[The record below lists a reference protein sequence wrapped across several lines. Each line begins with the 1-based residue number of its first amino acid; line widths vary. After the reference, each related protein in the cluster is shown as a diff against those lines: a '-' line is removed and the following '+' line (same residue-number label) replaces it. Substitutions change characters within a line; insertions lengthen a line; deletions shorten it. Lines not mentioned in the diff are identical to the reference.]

1 MLPEQ
6 HDILFSFIAILFAV
20 FAVFVFGNVITHCRE
35 REGLNTNMWGGIF
48 GIFAVTCFMMTVHM
62 FDLVQADQLKFF
74 FSTYLWVVVLM
85 LLIWGV
91 FFKSNKLESQSP
103 PIIRGFFF
111 WCTVSLLL
119 AGYTN
124 WLPQQRS
131 DPPPKEAAVV
141 GDLTMEEFAEMGRV
155 IIFGAKQVAGQ
166 KSIGKGQCPLCHT
179 FDPGDNIGRCPNLFG
194 VEKRS
199 HDRVK
204 EERYKTSPV
213 AIGEVEPASG
223 IVKGKYDEIPEEY
236 KRQHG
241 PDELVGE
248 DYLRES
254 LMCPTC
260 YVVEGYGKDNDTKS
274 PMPVI
279 TKPPISLSRT
289 EVNAVVAYLQSK
301 DTPGEFAAV
310 TVPLPQDDAGNT
322 GGGEVAEDSGGG
334 DEEAPTFVTGKE
346 DIQTMINTLGCP
358 LCHTIPGVEG
368 AVGQLG
374 PMLHEKTN
382 APKRIKDPNYKG
394 KATNTKEYVRESI
407 LNPGAYVVFN
417 EEAGESYPDGLMP
430 TTFSEMLSV
439 QALDKLVDFISQTEA
454 PAGS

>member
-6 HDILFSFIAILFAV
+6 HDILFSFLAIV
-20 FAVFVFGNVITHCRE
+20 FAVFGIYVFGNVVQECRE
-35 REGLNTNMWGGIF
+35 REGSNGKLWGGVF
-48 GIFAVTCFMMTVHM
+48 GAFAVTCFMMTVHM
-62 FDLVQADQLKFF
+62 FSLVQADQLAFF
-74 FSTYLWVVVLM
+74 FSTYIFVVILM
-85 LLIWGV
+85 LIVWGV
-91 FFKSNKLESQSP
+91 FYKSIGIEGQSP

-111 WCTVSLLL
+111 WTTVSVLL

-141 GDLTMEEFAEMGRV
+141 GDVTMEEFAEMGRV

-179 FDPGDNIGRCPNLFG
+179 FDPGDHMGRCPNLFG

-199 HDRVK
+199 NDRVK
-204 EERYKTSPV
+204 EDRYASSPM
-213 AIGEVEPASG
+213 AIGELEPASG
-223 IVKGKYDEIPEEY
+223 IVKGKPDEIPEEY
-236 KRQHG
+236 RRQHG
-241 PDELVGE
+241 PEELTGE

-260 YVVEGYGKDNDTKS
+260 YVVEGFGKDGDTKS

-279 TKPPISLSRT
+279 TKPPISLSRV

-322 GGGEVAEDSGGG
+322 GGAVAEESAE
-334 DEEAPTFVTGKE
+334 DEDRPVFVTGTE
-346 DIQTMINTLGCP
+346 DIQAMINTLGCP

-368 AVGQLG
+368 AMGALG
-374 PMLHEKTN
+374 PVLHEKTN
-382 APKRIKDPNYKG
+382 APNRIKDPNYKG

-407 LNPGAYVVFN
+407 LNPSAYLVFN
-417 EEAGESYPDGLMP
+417 EEAGEAFPDGLMP
-430 TTFSEMLSV
+430 TTFGQMLSV
-439 QALDKLVDFISQTEA
+439 EALDKLVDFISQTEA

>member
-20 FAVFVFGNVITHCRE
+20 FGIFVFGNVIQNCRE
-35 REGLNTNMWGGIF
+35 REGLNTKFWGGIF
-48 GIFAVTCFMMTVHM
+48 GAFAIGCFLMTVHM

-74 FSTYLWVVVLM
+74 FSTYFLVVLVM
-85 LLIWGV
+85 LFCWGV
-91 FFKSNKLESQSP
+91 FFKSNKIEGQSP

-111 WCTVSLLL
+111 WCSVSLLL

-179 FDPGDNIGRCPNLFG
+179 FDPGDNMGRCPNLFG
-194 VEKRS
+194 VEERS
-199 HDRVK
+199 HARIKEDR
-204 EERYKTSPV
+204 YATSPM
-213 AIGEVEPASG
+213 AIGELEPASG
-223 IVKGKYDEIPEEY
+223 IVKGAPADIPEEY
-236 KRQHG
+236 RRQHG
-241 PDELVGE
+241 PDELTGE

-260 YVVEGYGKDNDTKS
+260 YVVKGFGKDGDTKS

-279 TKPPISLSRT
+279 VKPPISLSRV

-322 GGGEVAEDSGGG
+322 GGAVAEAPAE
-334 DEEAPTFVTGKE
+334 DEDRPVFVTGKE
-346 DIQTMINTLGCP
+346 DIQAMINTLGCP

-368 AVGQLG
+368 AVGELG
-374 PMLHEKTN
+374 PKLHEKIN
-382 APKRIKDPNYKG
+382 APNRIKDPNYKG

-417 EEAGESYPDGLMP
+417 EEAGEAFPDGLMP
-430 TTFSEMLSV
+430 TTFGEMLSV
-439 QALDKLVDFISQTEA
+439 QALDKLVDFISQTEP
-454 PAGS
+454 PA

>member
-6 HDILFSFIAILFAV
+6 HDILFTFIAIAFAIFAIYV
-20 FAVFVFGNVITHCRE
+20 FASSIQICRE
-35 REGLNTNMWGGIF
+35 REEIDTRFWGTVF
-48 GIFAVTCFMMTVHM
+48 GAFAIGAFLMTAHM
-62 FDLVQADQLKFF
+62 FTLIQADQLQFF
-74 FSTYLWVVVLM
+74 FSTYLWAIVVLLM
-85 LLIWGV
+85 VWGA
-91 FFKSNKLESQSP
+91 FYKSNKIERESP

-111 WCTVSLLL
+111 WTTVSLLL

-141 GDLTMEEFAEMGRV
+141 GDVTMEEFAEMGRV

-179 FDPGDNIGRCPNLFG
+179 FDPGDDSGRCPNLFG
-194 VEKRS
+194 VENRS

-204 EERYKTSPV
+204 EDRYATSPV
-213 AIGEVEPASG
+213 AIGETEPASG

-236 KRQHG
+236 RRQNG
-241 PDELVGE
+241 PDEFTGE
-248 DYLRES
+248 DYIRES
-254 LMCPTC
+254 VMCPTC
-260 YVVEGYGKDNDTKS
+260 YVVEKFGADGDTKS
-274 PMPVI
+274 PMPI
-279 TKPPISLSRT
+279 ISKPPISLSRN
-289 EVNAVVAYLQSK
+289 EVNAVIAYLQSK
-301 DTPGEFAAV
+301 DTPGEFATV

-322 GGGEVAEDSGGG
+322 GIAV
-334 DEEAPTFVTGKE
+334 EAPDEDEDKPVFVTGTE
-346 DIQTMINTLGCP
+346 DIQAMINTLGCP

-368 AVGQLG
+368 AMGMLG
-374 PMLHEKTN
+374 PELHEKIN

-417 EEAGESYPDGLMP
+417 EAEGELFPDGLMP
-430 TTFSEMLSV
+430 TTFSQQLSV
-439 QALDKLVDFISQTEA
+439 QAIDKLVDFISQTEP

>member
-6 HDILFSFIAILFAV
+6 HDILFTFIAIAFAV
-20 FAVFVFGNVITHCRE
+20 FAIYVFASSIQICRE
-35 REGLNTNMWGGIF
+35 REGINIGFWGTVF
-48 GIFAVTCFMMTVHM
+48 GAFAIGAFLMTAHM
-62 FDLVQADQLKFF
+62 FTLIQADQLQFF
-74 FSTYLWVVVLM
+74 FSTYLWAIVVLLM
-85 LLIWGV
+85 VWGA
-91 FFKSNKLESQSP
+91 FYKSNKIESQSP

-111 WCTVSLLL
+111 WTTVSLLL

-131 DPPPKEAAVV
+131 DPPPKEAALV
-141 GDLTMEEFAEMGRV
+141 GDVTMEEFAEMGR
-155 IIFGAKQVAGQ
+155 IIVFGAKQVAGQ

-179 FDPGDNIGRCPNLFG
+179 FDPGDNSGRCPNLFG
-194 VEKRS
+194 VENRS

-204 EERYKTSPV
+204 EDRYATSPI
-213 AIGEVEPASG
+213 AIGETDPASG

-236 KRQHG
+236 RRQNG
-241 PDELVGE
+241 PDEFTGE
-248 DYLRES
+248 DYIRES
-254 LMCPTC
+254 VMCPTC
-260 YVVEGYGKDNDTKS
+260 YVVEKFGADGDTKS
-274 PMPVI
+274 PMPI
-279 TKPPISLSRT
+279 ISKPPISLSRI
-289 EVNAVVAYLQSK
+289 EVNAVIAYLQSK
-301 DTPGEFAAV
+301 DTPGEFATV

-322 GGGEVAEDSGGG
+322 GGAVAEDSSD
-334 DEEAPTFVTGKE
+334 DEDKPVFVTGTE

-368 AVGQLG
+368 AMGMLG
-374 PMLHEKTN
+374 PELHEKIN

-417 EEAGESYPDGLMP
+417 EAEGELFPDGLMP
-430 TTFSEMLSV
+430 TDFSQMLSV
-439 QALDKLVDFISQTEA
+439 HAIDKLVDFISQTEP

>member
-20 FAVFVFGNVITHCRE
+20 FGIFVFGNVIQNCRE
-35 REGLNTNMWGGIF
+35 REGLNTKFWGGIF
-48 GIFAVTCFMMTVHM
+48 GAFAIGCFLMTVHM

-74 FSTYLWVVVLM
+74 FSTYILVVLM
-85 LLIWGV
+85 MLFFWGV
-91 FFKSNKLESQSP
+91 FFKSNKIEGQSP

-179 FDPGDNIGRCPNLFG
+179 FDPGDNMGRCPNLFG
-194 VEKRS
+194 VEERS
-199 HDRVK
+199 HKRVK
-204 EERYKTSPV
+204 EDRYASSPM
-213 AIGEVEPASG
+213 AIGELEPASG
-223 IVKGKYDEIPEEY
+223 IVKGVPNDIPEEY
-236 KRQHG
+236 RRQHG
-241 PDELVGE
+241 PDELTGE

-260 YVVEGYGKDNDTKS
+260 YVVTGFGKDGDTKS

-279 TKPPISLSRT
+279 VKPPISLSRV

-322 GGGEVAEDSGGG
+322 GGAIAEAPAEDE
-334 DEEAPTFVTGKE
+334 DRPVFVTGNE
-346 DIQTMINTLGCP
+346 DIQAMINTLGCP

-368 AVGQLG
+368 AMGELG
-374 PMLHEKTN
+374 PKLHEKIN
-382 APKRIKDPNYKG
+382 APNRIKDPNYKG

-417 EEAGESYPDGLMP
+417 EEAGESFPDGLMP
-430 TTFSEMLSV
+430 TTFGEMLSV

>member
-6 HDILFSFIAILFAV
+6 HDILFTFIAIAFAV
-20 FAVFVFGNVITHCRE
+20 FAIYVFASSIQICRE
-35 REGLNTNMWGGIF
+35 REGINIGFWGTVF
-48 GIFAVTCFMMTVHM
+48 GAFAIGAFLMTAHM
-62 FDLVQADQLKFF
+62 FTLIQADQLQFF
-74 FSTYLWVVVLM
+74 FSTYLWAIVVLLM
-85 LLIWGV
+85 VWGS
-91 FFKSNKLESQSP
+91 FYKSNKIESQSP

-111 WCTVSLLL
+111 WTTVSLLL

-131 DPPPKEAAVV
+131 DPPPKEAALV
-141 GDLTMEEFAEMGRV
+141 GDVTMEEFAEMGRI

-166 KSIGKGQCPLCHT
+166 PSIGKGQCPLCHT

-194 VEKRS
+194 VENRS
-199 HDRVK
+199 HDRIK
-204 EERYKTSPV
+204 EDRYATSPI
-213 AIGEVEPASG
+213 AIGETEPASG

-236 KRQHG
+236 RRQNG
-241 PDELVGE
+241 PDEFTGE
-248 DYLRES
+248 DYIRES
-254 LMCPTC
+254 VMCPTC
-260 YVVEGYGKDNDTKS
+260 YVVEKFGNDGDTKS

-279 TKPPISLSRT
+279 SKPPISLSRI
-289 EVNAVVAYLQSK
+289 EVNAVIAYLQSK
-301 DTPGEFAAV
+301 DTPGEFATV

-322 GGGEVAEDSGGG
+322 GGAVAEDSSD
-334 DEEAPTFVTGKE
+334 DEDKPVFVTGTE

-368 AVGQLG
+368 AMGMLG
-374 PMLHEKTN
+374 PELYEKIN

-417 EEAGESYPDGLMP
+417 EAEGELFPDGLMP
-430 TTFSEMLSV
+430 TTFSQMLSV
-439 QALDKLVDFISQTEA
+439 DALDKLVDFISQTEA

>member
-223 IVKGKYDEIPEEY
+223 IVKGKYSEIPEEY

>member
-1 MLPEQ
+1 MLPDQ

-20 FAVFVFGNVITHCRE
+20 FGIFVFGNVIQNCRE
-35 REGLNTNMWGGIF
+35 REGLNTKFWGGIF
-48 GIFAVTCFMMTVHM
+48 GAFAIGCFLMTVHM

-74 FSTYLWVVVLM
+74 FSTYILVVLVM
-85 LLIWGV
+85 LFSWGV
-91 FFKSNKLESQSP
+91 FFKSNKIESQSP

-179 FDPGDNIGRCPNLFG
+179 FDPGDNMGRCPNLFG
-194 VEKRS
+194 VEERS
-199 HDRVK
+199 HKRVK
-204 EERYKTSPV
+204 EDRYATSPM
-213 AIGEVEPASG
+213 AIGELEPASG
-223 IVKGKYDEIPEEY
+223 IVKGVPNDIPEEY
-236 KRQHG
+236 RRQHG
-241 PDELVGE
+241 PDELTGE

-260 YVVEGYGKDNDTKS
+260 YVVTGFGKDGDTKS

-279 TKPPISLSRT
+279 VKPPISLSRV

-322 GGGEVAEDSGGG
+322 GGAIAEAPAEDE
-334 DEEAPTFVTGKE
+334 DRPVFVTGKE
-346 DIQTMINTLGCP
+346 DIQAMINTLGCP

-368 AVGQLG
+368 AVGELG
-374 PMLHEKTN
+374 PKLHEKIN
-382 APKRIKDPNYKG
+382 APNRIKDPNYKG

-417 EEAGESYPDGLMP
+417 EEAGEAFPDGLMP
-430 TTFSEMLSV
+430 TTFGEMLSV
-439 QALDKLVDFISQTEA
+439 QALDKLVDFISQTEP
-454 PAGS
+454 PA

>member
-20 FAVFVFGNVITHCRE
+20 FGIFVFGNVIQNCRE
-35 REGLNTNMWGGIF
+35 REGLNIKFWGGIF
-48 GIFAVTCFMMTVHM
+48 GAFAIGCFLMTVHM

-74 FSTYLWVVVLM
+74 FSTYILVVLM
-85 LLIWGV
+85 MLFFWGV
-91 FFKSNKLESQSP
+91 FFKSNKIEGQSP

-131 DPPPKEAAVV
+131 DPPPKEAAIV

-179 FDPGDNIGRCPNLFG
+179 FDPGDNMGRCPNLFG
-194 VEKRS
+194 VEERS
-199 HDRVK
+199 HKRIKEDR
-204 EERYKTSPV
+204 YASSPM
-213 AIGEVEPASG
+213 AIGELEPASG
-223 IVKGKYDEIPEEY
+223 IVKGIPTDIPEEY
-236 KRQHG
+236 RRQHG
-241 PDELVGE
+241 PDELTGE

-260 YVVEGYGKDNDTKS
+260 YVVTGFGKDGDTKS

-279 TKPPISLSRT
+279 VKPPISLSRV

-301 DTPGEFAAV
+301 DTPGEFASV

-322 GGGEVAEDSGGG
+322 GGAIAEAPAEDE
-334 DEEAPTFVTGKE
+334 DRPVFVTGNE
-346 DIQTMINTLGCP
+346 DIQAMINTLGCP

-368 AVGQLG
+368 AMGELG
-374 PMLHEKTN
+374 PKLHEKIN
-382 APKRIKDPNYKG
+382 APNRIKDPNYKG

-417 EEAGESYPDGLMP
+417 EEAGEAFPDGLMP
-430 TTFSEMLSV
+430 TTFGEMLSV
-439 QALDKLVDFISQTEA
+439 SALDKLVDFISQTEA

>member
-6 HDILFSFIAILFAV
+6 HDILFTFIAIAFAV
-20 FAVFVFGNVITHCRE
+20 FAIYVFASSIQICRE
-35 REGLNTNMWGGIF
+35 REGINIGFWGTVF
-48 GIFAVTCFMMTVHM
+48 GAFAIGAFLMTAHM
-62 FDLVQADQLKFF
+62 FTLIQADQLQFF
-74 FSTYLWVVVLM
+74 FSTYLWAIVILLM
-85 LLIWGV
+85 VWGA
-91 FFKSNKLESQSP
+91 FYKSNKIESQSP

-111 WCTVSLLL
+111 WTTVSLLL

-131 DPPPKEAAVV
+131 DPPPKEAALV
-141 GDLTMEEFAEMGRV
+141 GDVTMSEFAEMGRV

-179 FDPGDNIGRCPNLFG
+179 FDPGDNSGRCPNLFG
-194 VEKRS
+194 VENRS

-204 EERYKTSPV
+204 EDRYATSPI
-213 AIGEVEPASG
+213 AIGETDPASG

-236 KRQHG
+236 RRQNG
-241 PDELVGE
+241 PDEFTGE
-248 DYLRES
+248 DYIRES
-254 LMCPTC
+254 VMCPTC
-260 YVVEGYGKDNDTKS
+260 YVVEKFGNDGDTKS
-274 PMPVI
+274 PMPI
-279 TKPPISLSRT
+279 ISKPPISLSRI
-289 EVNAVVAYLQSK
+289 EVNAVIAYLQSK
-301 DTPGEFAAV
+301 DTPGEFATV

-322 GGGEVAEDSGGG
+322 GVAVAEAP
-334 DEEAPTFVTGKE
+334 DEDEDKPVFVTGTE
-346 DIQTMINTLGCP
+346 DIQAMINTLGCP

-368 AVGQLG
+368 AMGMLG
-374 PMLHEKTN
+374 PELHEKIN

-417 EEAGESYPDGLMP
+417 EAEGELFPDGLMP
-430 TTFSEMLSV
+430 TDFSQMLSV
-439 QALDKLVDFISQTEA
+439 HAIDKLVDFISQTEP

>member
-6 HDILFSFIAILFAV
+6 HDILFTFIAIAFAV
-20 FAVFVFGNVITHCRE
+20 FAIYVFISSIQICRE
-35 REGLNTNMWGGIF
+35 REGINIGFWGTVF
-48 GIFAVTCFMMTVHM
+48 GAFAIGAFLMTAHM
-62 FDLVQADQLKFF
+62 FTLIQADQLQFF
-74 FSTYLWVVVLM
+74 FSTYLWAIVVLLM
-85 LLIWGV
+85 VWGS
-91 FFKSNKLESQSP
+91 FYKSNKIESQSP

-111 WCTVSLLL
+111 WTTVSLLL

-131 DPPPKEAAVV
+131 DPPPKEAALV
-141 GDLTMEEFAEMGRV
+141 GDVTMEEFAEMGRI

-166 KSIGKGQCPLCHT
+166 PSIGKGQCPLCHT

-194 VEKRS
+194 VENRS

-204 EERYKTSPV
+204 EDRYATSPI
-213 AIGEVEPASG
+213 AIGETDPASG

-236 KRQHG
+236 RRQNG
-241 PDELVGE
+241 PDEFTGE
-248 DYLRES
+248 DYIRES
-254 LMCPTC
+254 VMCPTC
-260 YVVEGYGKDNDTKS
+260 YVVEKFGNDGDTKS

-279 TKPPISLSRT
+279 VKPPVSLSRV
-289 EVNAVVAYLQSK
+289 EVNAVIAYLQSK
-301 DTPGEFAAV
+301 DTPGEFATV

-322 GGGEVAEDSGGG
+322 GGAVAEDSSD
-334 DEEAPTFVTGKE
+334 DEDKPVFVTGTE

-368 AVGQLG
+368 AMGMLG
-374 PMLHEKTN
+374 PELHEKIN

-417 EEAGESYPDGLMP
+417 EAEGELFPDGLMP
-430 TTFSEMLSV
+430 TDFSQMLSV
-439 QALDKLVDFISQTEA
+439 HAIDKLVDFISQTEP

>member
-20 FAVFVFGNVITHCRE
+20 FGIFVFGNVIQNCRE
-35 REGLNTNMWGGIF
+35 REGLNTKFWGGIF
-48 GIFAVTCFMMTVHM
+48 GAFAITCFLMTVHM

-74 FSTYLWVVVLM
+74 FSTYILVVLVM
-85 LLIWGV
+85 LFSWGV
-91 FFKSNKLESQSP
+91 FFKSNKIESQSP

-179 FDPGDNIGRCPNLFG
+179 FDPGDNMGRCPNLFG
-194 VEKRS
+194 VEERS
-199 HDRVK
+199 HKRVK
-204 EERYKTSPV
+204 EDRYASSPM
-213 AIGEVEPASG
+213 AIGELEPASG
-223 IVKGKYDEIPEEY
+223 IVKGVPADIPEEY
-236 KRQHG
+236 RRQHG
-241 PDELVGE
+241 PDELTGE

-260 YVVEGYGKDNDTKS
+260 YVVTGFGKDGDTKS

-279 TKPPISLSRT
+279 VKPPISLSRV

-322 GGGEVAEDSGGG
+322 GGAVAEAPAE
-334 DEEAPTFVTGKE
+334 DEDRPVFVTGKE
-346 DIQTMINTLGCP
+346 DIQAMINTLGCP

-368 AVGQLG
+368 AVGELG
-374 PMLHEKTN
+374 PKLHEKIN
-382 APKRIKDPNYKG
+382 APNRIKDPNYKG

-417 EEAGESYPDGLMP
+417 EEAGEAFPDGLMP
-430 TTFSEMLSV
+430 TTFGEMLSV
-439 QALDKLVDFISQTEA
+439 QALDKLVDFISQTEP
-454 PAGS
+454 PA

>member
-6 HDILFSFIAILFAV
+6 HDILFSFIAILFAI
-20 FAVFVFGNVITHCRE
+20 FGIFVFGNVIQNCRE
-35 REGLNTNMWGGIF
+35 REGLNIKFWGGIF
-48 GIFAVTCFMMTVHM
+48 GAFAIGCFLMTVHM

-74 FSTYLWVVVLM
+74 FSTYILVVLM
-85 LLIWGV
+85 MLFFWGV
-91 FFKSNKLESQSP
+91 FFKSNKIEGQSP

-131 DPPPKEAAVV
+131 DPPPKEAAIV

-179 FDPGDNIGRCPNLFG
+179 FDPGDNMGRCPNLFG
-194 VEKRS
+194 VEERS
-199 HDRVK
+199 HKRIKEDR
-204 EERYKTSPV
+204 YASSPM
-213 AIGEVEPASG
+213 AIGELEPASG
-223 IVKGKYDEIPEEY
+223 IVKGSPTDIPEEY
-236 KRQHG
+236 RRQHG
-241 PDELVGE
+241 PDELTGE

-260 YVVEGYGKDNDTKS
+260 YVVTGFGKDGDTKS

-279 TKPPISLSRT
+279 VKPPISLSRV

-301 DTPGEFAAV
+301 DTPGEFASV

-322 GGGEVAEDSGGG
+322 GGAIA
-334 DEEAPTFVTGKE
+334 EAPDEDEDRPVFVTGNE
-346 DIQTMINTLGCP
+346 DIQAMINTLGCP
-358 LCHTIPGVEG
+358 LCHTIPGIEG
-368 AVGQLG
+368 AMGELG
-374 PMLHEKTN
+374 PVLHEKTN
-382 APKRIKDPNYKG
+382 APNRIKDPNYKG

-417 EEAGESYPDGLMP
+417 EAEGESFPDGLMP
-430 TTFSEMLSV
+430 TTFGEMLSV
-439 QALDKLVDFISQTEA
+439 SALEKVVDFISQTED

>member
-20 FAVFVFGNVITHCRE
+20 FGIFVFGNVIQNCRE
-35 REGLNTNMWGGIF
+35 REGLNTKFWGGIF
-48 GIFAVTCFMMTVHM
+48 GAFAITCFLMTVHM

-74 FSTYLWVVVLM
+74 FSTYILVVLVM
-85 LLIWGV
+85 LFSWGV
-91 FFKSNKLESQSP
+91 FFKSNKIESQSP

-179 FDPGDNIGRCPNLFG
+179 FDPGDNMGRCPNLFG
-194 VEKRS
+194 VEERS
-199 HDRVK
+199 HKRVK
-204 EERYKTSPV
+204 EDRYATSPM
-213 AIGEVEPASG
+213 AIGELEPASG
-223 IVKGKYDEIPEEY
+223 IVKGVPNDIPEEY
-236 KRQHG
+236 RRQHG
-241 PDELVGE
+241 PDELTGE

-260 YVVEGYGKDNDTKS
+260 YVVTGFGKDGDTKS

-279 TKPPISLSRT
+279 VKPPISLSRV

-322 GGGEVAEDSGGG
+322 GGAVAEAPAE
-334 DEEAPTFVTGKE
+334 DEDRPVFVTGKE
-346 DIQTMINTLGCP
+346 DIQAMINTLGCP

-368 AVGQLG
+368 AVGELG
-374 PMLHEKTN
+374 PKLHEKIN
-382 APKRIKDPNYKG
+382 APNRIKDPNYKG

-417 EEAGESYPDGLMP
+417 EEAGEAFPDGLMP
-430 TTFSEMLSV
+430 TTFGEMLSV
-439 QALDKLVDFISQTEA
+439 QALDKLVDFISQTEP
-454 PAGS
+454 PA

>member
-6 HDILFSFIAILFAV
+6 HDILFTFIAIVFAV
-20 FAVFVFGNVITHCRE
+20 FALFVFGNVVQHCRE
-35 REGLNTNMWGGIF
+35 RETANGKMWGTVF
-48 GIFAVTCFMMTVHM
+48 GALAVLCFFLTSHM
-62 FDLVQADQLKFF
+62 LGLIQADQLAFF
-74 FSTYLWVVVLM
+74 FGTYVWVIISV

-91 FFKSNKLESQSP
+91 FYKSEGIGERSP

-111 WCTVSLLL
+111 WTAVSLSL

-131 DPPPKEAAVV
+131 DPPPKAEAIV
-141 GDLTMEEFAEMGRV
+141 GDLTMEEFSEMGRV

-204 EERYKTSPV
+204 EDRYMTSPL
-213 AIGEVEPASG
+213 ASG
-223 IVKGKYDEIPEEY
+223 ETEPSTGVVKGVPGELDEEY
-236 KRQHG
+236 RRAGG
-241 PDELVGE
+241 PDEMTGE

-260 YVVEGYGKDNDTKS
+260 YVVTGYGKDGDTKS

-279 TKPPISLSRT
+279 NKPPISLSRV
-289 EVNAVVAYLQSK
+289 EINAVVAYLQSK
-301 DTPGEFAAV
+301 DTPGEFGAV

-322 GGGEVAEDSGGG
+322 GGAPVAEEEDDS
-334 DEEAPTFVTGKE
+334 EQPTFVTGQE
-346 DIQTMINTLGCP
+346 DIQAMINTLGCP

-368 AVGQLG
+368 AMGALG
-374 PMLHEKTN
+374 PVLHEKTN
-382 APKRIKDPNYKG
+382 APNRIKDPNYKG

-407 LNPGAYVVFN
+407 LNPSAYLVFN
-417 EEAGESYPDGLMP
+417 EEAGEAFPDGLMP
-430 TTFSEMLSV
+430 TTFGQMLSV
-439 QALDKLVDFISQTEA
+439 EALDKLVDFISQTEA

>member
-1 MLPEQ
+1 
-6 HDILFSFIAILFAV
+6 FSFIAILFAV
-20 FAVFVFGNVITHCRE
+20 FGIFVFGNVIQNCRE
-35 REGLNTNMWGGIF
+35 REGLNIKFWGGIF
-48 GIFAVTCFMMTVHM
+48 GAFAIGCFLMTVHM

-74 FSTYLWVVVLM
+74 FSTYILVVLM
-85 LLIWGV
+85 MLFFWGV
-91 FFKSNKLESQSP
+91 FFKSNKIEGQSP

-131 DPPPKEAAVV
+131 DPPPKEAAIV

-179 FDPGDNIGRCPNLFG
+179 FDPGDNMGRCPNLFG
-194 VEKRS
+194 VEERS
-199 HDRVK
+199 HKRIKEDR
-204 EERYKTSPV
+204 YASSPM
-213 AIGEVEPASG
+213 AIGELEPASG
-223 IVKGKYDEIPEEY
+223 IVKGSPTDIPEEY
-236 KRQHG
+236 RRQHG
-241 PDELVGE
+241 PDELTGE

-260 YVVEGYGKDNDTKS
+260 YVVTGFGKDGDTKS

-279 TKPPISLSRT
+279 VKPPISLSRV

-301 DTPGEFAAV
+301 DTPGEFASV

-322 GGGEVAEDSGGG
+322 GGAIA
-334 DEEAPTFVTGKE
+334 EAPDEDEDRPVFVTGNE
-346 DIQTMINTLGCP
+346 DIQAMINTLGCP
-358 LCHTIPGVEG
+358 LCHTIPGIEG
-368 AVGQLG
+368 AMGELG
-374 PMLHEKTN
+374 PVLHEKTN
-382 APKRIKDPNYKG
+382 APNRIKDPNYKG

-417 EEAGESYPDGLMP
+417 EAEGES
-430 TTFSEMLSV
+430 
-439 QALDKLVDFISQTEA
+439 
-454 PAGS
+454 

>member
-6 HDILFSFIAILFAV
+6 HDILFSFIAIV
-20 FAVFVFGNVITHCRE
+20 FAVFGVFVFGSVVQNCRE
-35 REGLNTNMWGGIF
+35 RESLNGTKWGIIF
-48 GIFAVTCFMMTVHM
+48 GAFAIACFMLTVHM
-62 FDLVQADQLKFF
+62 FSLVQADQLAFF
-74 FSTYLWVVVLM
+74 FSTYLWLVVVM
-85 LLIWGV
+85 LITWGIFLKNSGV
-91 FFKSNKLESQSP
+91 ESQSP

-111 WCTVSLLL
+111 WTTVSLLL

-131 DPPPKEAAVV
+131 DPPPKEAAIV
-141 GDLTMEEFAEMGRV
+141 GDVTMEEFAEMGRV

-179 FDPGDNIGRCPNLFG
+179 FDPGDHMGRCPNLFG

-199 HDRVK
+199 HDRIK
-204 EERYKTSPV
+204 EDRYASSPMAV
-213 AIGEVEPASG
+213 GEVEPASG
-223 IVKGKYDEIPEEY
+223 IVKGVAEEIPEEY
-236 KRQHG
+236 RRQHG
-241 PDELVGE
+241 PDEFTGE

-260 YVVEGYGKDNDTKS
+260 YVVKGFGKDGDTKS

-279 TKPPISLSRT
+279 VKPPISLSRV

-301 DTPGEFAAV
+301 DTPGEFATV

-322 GGGEVAEDSGGG
+322 GGAVVEEDSG
-334 DEEAPTFVTGKE
+334 DEDRPVFVTGTE
-346 DIQTMINTLGCP
+346 DIQAMINTLGCP

-368 AVGQLG
+368 AMGELG
-374 PMLHEKTN
+374 PKLHEKTN
-382 APKRIKDPNYKG
+382 APLRIKDPNYKG

-417 EEAGESYPDGLMP
+417 EEAGEAFPDGLMP
-430 TTFSEMLSV
+430 TTFSQMLSV
-439 QALDKLVDFISQTEA
+439 DALDKLVDFISQTEA

>member
-6 HDILFSFIAILFAV
+6 HDILFTFIAIAFAV
-20 FAVFVFGNVITHCRE
+20 FAIYVFASSIQICRE
-35 REGLNTNMWGGIF
+35 REGINTRFWGTVF
-48 GIFAVTCFMMTVHM
+48 GAFATGAFLMTAHM
-62 FDLVQADQLKFF
+62 FTLVQADQLQFF
-74 FSTYLWVVVLM
+74 FSTYLWAIVVLLM
-85 LLIWGV
+85 VWGS
-91 FFKSNKLESQSP
+91 FYKSNKIEGESP

-111 WCTVSLLL
+111 WTTVSLLL

-141 GDLTMEEFAEMGRV
+141 GDVTMEEFAEMGRV

-179 FDPGDNIGRCPNLFG
+179 FDPGDHMGRCPNLFG

-199 HDRVK
+199 HDRIK
-204 EERYKTSPV
+204 EDRYATSPV
-213 AIGEVEPASG
+213 AIGETEPASG

-236 KRQHG
+236 RRQNG
-241 PDELVGE
+241 PDEFTGE
-248 DYLRES
+248 DYIRES
-254 LMCPTC
+254 MMCPTC
-260 YVVEGYGKDNDTKS
+260 YVVQDFGKDGDTKS

-279 TKPPISLSRT
+279 VKPPASLSRI
-289 EVNAVVAYLQSK
+289 EVNAVIAYLQSK
-301 DTPGEFAAV
+301 DTPGEFATV

-322 GGGEVAEDSGGG
+322 GGAVAEAP
-334 DEEAPTFVTGKE
+334 DEDEDKPVFVTGTE
-346 DIQTMINTLGCP
+346 DIQAMINTLGCP

-368 AVGQLG
+368 AMGMLG
-374 PMLHEKTN
+374 PELHEKIN

-417 EEAGESYPDGLMP
+417 EAEGELFPDGLMP
-430 TTFSEMLSV
+430 TDFSQQLSV
-439 QALDKLVDFISQTEA
+439 HAIDKLVDFISQTEP

>member
-6 HDILFSFIAILFAV
+6 HDILFSFIAIAFAIFAIYV
-20 FAVFVFGNVITHCRE
+20 FASSIQICRE
-35 REGLNTNMWGGIF
+35 REGIDTRFWGTVF
-48 GIFAVTCFMMTVHM
+48 GAFAIGAFLMTAHM
-62 FDLVQADQLKFF
+62 FTLIQADQLQFF
-74 FSTYLWVVVLM
+74 FSTYLWAIVVLLM
-85 LLIWGV
+85 VWGA
-91 FFKSNKLESQSP
+91 FYKSNKIERESP

-111 WCTVSLLL
+111 WTTVSLLL

-141 GDLTMEEFAEMGRV
+141 GDVTMEEFAEMGRV

-166 KSIGKGQCPLCHT
+166 KAIGKGQCPLCHT
-179 FDPGDNIGRCPNLFG
+179 FDPGDHMGRCPNLFG
-194 VEKRS
+194 VENRS

-204 EERYKTSPV
+204 EDRYATSPV
-213 AIGEVEPASG
+213 AIGETEPASG

-236 KRQHG
+236 RRQKG
-241 PDELVGE
+241 PDEFTGE
-248 DYLRES
+248 DNIRES
-254 LMCPTC
+254 VMCPTC
-260 YVVEGYGKDNDTKS
+260 YVVEDFGKDGDTKS
-274 PMPVI
+274 PMPIIV
-279 TKPPISLSRT
+279 KPPISLSRI
-289 EVNAVVAYLQSK
+289 EVNAVIAYLQSK
-301 DTPGEFAAV
+301 DTPGEFATV

-322 GGGEVAEDSGGG
+322 GVAVAEAP
-334 DEEAPTFVTGKE
+334 DEDEDKPVFVTGTE
-346 DIQTMINTLGCP
+346 DIQAMINTLGCP

-368 AVGQLG
+368 AMGMLG
-374 PMLHEKTN
+374 PELHEKIN

-417 EEAGESYPDGLMP
+417 EAEGELFPDGLMP
-430 TTFSEMLSV
+430 TDFSQQLSV
-439 QALDKLVDFISQTEA
+439 HAIDKLVDFISQTEP

>member
-20 FAVFVFGNVITHCRE
+20 FGIFVFGNVIQNCKE
-35 REGLNTNMWGGIF
+35 REGLNTKFWGGIF
-48 GIFAVTCFMMTVHM
+48 GAFAIGCFLMTVHM

-74 FSTYLWVVVLM
+74 FSTYILVVLVM
-85 LLIWGV
+85 LFSWGV
-91 FFKSNKLESQSP
+91 FFKSNKIESQSP

-179 FDPGDNIGRCPNLFG
+179 FDPGDNMGRCPNLFG
-194 VEKRS
+194 VEERS
-199 HDRVK
+199 HKRVK
-204 EERYKTSPV
+204 EDRYATSPM
-213 AIGEVEPASG
+213 AIGELEPASG
-223 IVKGKYDEIPEEY
+223 IVKGVPNDIPEEY
-236 KRQHG
+236 RRQHG
-241 PDELVGE
+241 PDELTGE

-260 YVVEGYGKDNDTKS
+260 YVVTGFGKDGDTKS

-279 TKPPISLSRT
+279 VKPPISLSRV

-322 GGGEVAEDSGGG
+322 GGAIAEAPAEDE
-334 DEEAPTFVTGKE
+334 DRPVFVTGKE
-346 DIQTMINTLGCP
+346 DIQAMINTLGCP

-368 AVGQLG
+368 AVGELG
-374 PMLHEKTN
+374 PKLHEKIN
-382 APKRIKDPNYKG
+382 APNRIKDPNYKG

-417 EEAGESYPDGLMP
+417 EEAGEAFPDGLMP
-430 TTFSEMLSV
+430 TTFGEMLSV
-439 QALDKLVDFISQTEA
+439 QALDKLVDFISQTEP
-454 PAGS
+454 PA